1 MWGGTKCR
9 AETLDPALV
18 QMLVISPCPCQGS
31 PGTRVGR
38 GKTCAADGAIGHR
51 RSPAEAGPDIPWSLR
66 DVARFAARDRNM
78 NPALWWGSG
87 TVIQRTQDAVAG
99 WCATHLGPIEVIE
112 AEGGRVLRFATEAD
126 LLLFRLRW
134 L

>member
-1 MWGGTKCR
+1 M
-9 AETLDPALV
+9 
-18 QMLVISPCPCQGS
+18 
-31 PGTRVGR
+31 
-38 GKTCAADGAIGHR
+38 
-51 RSPAEAGPDIPWSLR
+51 
-66 DVARFAARDRNM
+66 
-78 NPALWWGSG
+78 
-87 TVIQRTQDAVAG
+87 VIQRTQDAVAD